1 MIELKHISKLFKEKQ
16 ILKDINIK
24 INSGELVVLI
34 GESGS
39 GKTTLLKLINKLL
52 KYTEGEIFIDGTE
65 IGKINSISL
74 RRRIGYIIQR
84 DGLMPHMTV
93 GENVQLILQLLKWN
107 KEKMNVKSKELLS
120 LVGLDPLE
128 YYDKFPWE
136 LSGGQRQRV
145 GIARA
150 LANSPEIILMDEP
163 FSALDPISRE
173 NLQQEI
179 LTLQKD
185 LSKTIIFVT
194 HDIDEALKIAD
205 KIAILKDGKII
216 QYDTPKNILKNP
228 INEFV
233 ENFIGKNRLW
243 KNPDLLQAKDIMR
256 KDFPKVTISGSLIT
270 ALEIIDKNNVAYLV
284 VVKKDNLHQREQA
297 LGIIFKWNITLDI
310 IEQGKT
316 INDVMKK
323 NFQSIFFNEKLTNII
338 RLMEENILKI
348 FIVTDEEKNLL
359 GVISADRLIT
369 MLAHIMPQED
379 NCHE

>member
-297 LGIIFKWNITLDI
+297 LGIIFKWNIALDI

-338 RLMEENILKI
+338 KLMEENILKI